1 MPKNRVVQEIKPMSE
16 KSFDVGSFVGDILG
30 IVGDVGMNLYN
41 AKVMKDINEQNH
53 DWALQAENR
62 ERAYNSPEQ
71 QMLRLKKAGLNP
83 NLIYGSGASTG
94 NLNARTATAEAPQM
108 SLSFLDRLRAA
119 REMKLQNKQM
129 ENIEAQTKLTETKT
143 DIADAEARIAKH
155 DANVIESRPGVSSKE
170 DGVDS
175 IVKDLADAAKHG
187 ASKVGKLIGKIPLLR
202 DVREWWFEE

>member
-1 MPKNRVVQEIKPMSE
+1 MPKNRVVQEIKTMSE
-16 KSFDVGSFVGDILG
+16 KSFDVGSFVGDVLG

-62 ERAYNSPEQ
+62 ERAYNSPKQ
-71 QMLRLKKAGLNP
+71 QMLRLKEAGLNP

-94 NLNARTATAEAPQM
+94 NLNARSATAEAPQM

-129 ENIEAQTKLTETKT
+129 ENIDAQTKLTETKT

-155 DANVIESRPGVSSKE
+155 DADVVTGRPGVTSKE
-170 DGVDS
+170 GGVEGV
-175 IVKDLADAAKHG
+175 VKDISGIGHRALHKAG
-187 ASKVGKLIGKIPLLR
+187 ELIGKIPILR
-202 DVREWWFEE
+202 DVREWWYED